1 MMGKRWREAQGALCP
16 VQLQGWVTLG
26 SLSTH
31 AAFLRLQKQLERR
44 CLLLER
50 ASETPINRG
59 DPGRGEGTASHQLHT
74 AQAEQSG

>member
-26 SLSTH
+26 SLSTR
-31 AAFLRLQKQLERR
+31 AAFLRLQKRLERG

-50 ASETPINRG
+50 VSDPPDHQRG
-59 DPGRGEGTASHQLHT
+59 SGER
-74 AQAEQSG
+74 